1 MEEKKIDLLSEI
13 KKDIVKEKSVSS
25 LAKKYD
31 ISEYEV
37 LGLVKKLK
45 DEGINVT
52 YSEKNKDAYIIINDH
67 PDFTKE
73 NDYYITE
80 DVDSNTKIAF
90 ISDTRFGSKNE
101 QIAILNDMYKN
112 FAIAGVKYVFVL
124 GNLLEGPYKGEN
136 NLEYGKSLITNDAYG
151 QADHLIEYFPKVE
164 GIKTLFIT
172 GKNDHKFSRE
182 LNVGEY
188 IAREREDMIYL
199 GPKACT
205 VHFNEVTFKLE
216 QLKAGDAYTVAYP
229 PQTYS
234 RSMSSYE
241 DYDAIFLSGT
251 RSSQHF
257 PAIRDTQIFS
267 VPSVV
272 ERTPLMKANRQ
283 QNTIGATIVDVSY
296 TKTGKLKRLLPEVM
310 PYYKPSKDNYLTTK
324 KLNVSKN
331 ELGEF
336 ENTKEVIQN
345 KHAYFDSIDKIYRL
359 LKKEQS
365 FEELR
370 SKLDI
375 STDALYGMITILN
388 EYGRPVDVVDIN
400 GTLVVRKTFQKRKDN
415 IIKPP
420 KEELN
425 KKEILV
431 VSDTH
436 YGSIWC
442 QPSMVN
448 TACYEAYNRGITDFY
463 HIGDISDGD
472 YSRVRPNHI
481 HEVFLYG
488 ATGQINYVIENLPK
502 YPGVKWHAIQG
513 SHDQTHQFN
522 YGVVLA
528 DEVAKRRPDFE
539 YLGQDRAF
547 VYFDNCKVELFHP
560 GGGTSRILSTKP
572 QNGIDQMASGTKQK
586 LSIRGHYHKIYYM
599 LYRNIHMLLAPCNV
613 DQSSFMMKNELPN
626 LMGDY
631 FLTIYYDDNGDI
643 EYLDVE
649 PMIFEQSDV
658 RKNDFENPRKC
669 IKNKILTKK
678 N

>member
-310 PYYKPSKDNYLTTK
+310 PYYKPIKDNYLTTK

-345 KHAYFDSIDKIYRL
+345 KHA
-359 LKKEQS
+359 
-365 FEELR
+365 
-370 SKLDI
+370 
-375 STDALYGMITILN
+375 
-388 EYGRPVDVVDIN
+388 
-400 GTLVVRKTFQKRKDN
+400 
-415 IIKPP
+415 
-420 KEELN
+420 
-425 KKEILV
+425 
-431 VSDTH
+431 
-436 YGSIWC
+436 
-442 QPSMVN
+442 
-448 TACYEAYNRGITDFY
+448 
-463 HIGDISDGD
+463 
-472 YSRVRPNHI
+472 
-481 HEVFLYG
+481 
-488 ATGQINYVIENLPK
+488 
-502 YPGVKWHAIQG
+502 
-513 SHDQTHQFN
+513 
-522 YGVVLA
+522 
-528 DEVAKRRPDFE
+528 
-539 YLGQDRAF
+539 
-547 VYFDNCKVELFHP
+547 
-560 GGGTSRILSTKP
+560 
-572 QNGIDQMASGTKQK
+572 
-586 LSIRGHYHKIYYM
+586 
-599 LYRNIHMLLAPCNV
+599 
-613 DQSSFMMKNELPN
+613 
-626 LMGDY
+626 
-631 FLTIYYDDNGDI
+631 
-643 EYLDVE
+643 
-649 PMIFEQSDV
+649 
-658 RKNDFENPRKC
+658 
-669 IKNKILTKK
+669 
-678 N
+678 